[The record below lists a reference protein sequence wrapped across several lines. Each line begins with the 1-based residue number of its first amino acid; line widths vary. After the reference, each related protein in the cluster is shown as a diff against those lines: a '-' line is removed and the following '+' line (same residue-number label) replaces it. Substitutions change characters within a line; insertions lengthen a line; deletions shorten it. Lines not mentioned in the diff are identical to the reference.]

1 MIDLVVNVMMII
13 LKKETIHD
21 QANNQTQM
29 TEEEE

>member
-1 MIDLVVNVMMII
+1 VMMII
-13 LKKETIHD
+13 LKKETTHD